1 MLTLVS
7 KIVTVA
13 EEKVIPENDEET
25 DEVDDADLEN
35 LVYAFKHRCEY
46 LLRNERHLVNS
57 IERQAKYRS
66 RLFNAHLHHLS
77 TKHKTWA
84 SEAIERMTMLNE
96 RIENEIRDKEARKS
110 AETPA
115 ESSQNIRNSPS
126 LKPTLDQ
133 IVPDS
138 RCIEVDNLGEV
149 SPELIRKRRFKDG
162 FTKVDPSQL
171 ELFCFTP
178 VAELASTQNFRKRR
192 KIINNS
198 NIETFKAAFMEVP
211 QGPWVEKPVH
221 NQVSPDIVR

>member
-35 LVYAFKHRCEY
+35 LVDAFKHRCEY

-77 TKHKTWA
+77 TKHKTWS

-138 RCIEVDNLGEV
+138 RCIEVDNLGEHQGRPLSV
-149 SPELIRKRRFKDG
+149 RTVLLHTCCRACLDSEFSETKKDYQ
-162 FTKVDPSQL
+162 QL
-171 ELFCFTP
+171 
-178 VAELASTQNFRKRR
+178 Q
-192 KIINNS
+192 
-198 NIETFKAAFMEVP
+198 
-211 QGPWVEKPVH
+211 H
-221 NQVSPDIVR
+221 